1 MTRNAISEGDVVF
14 FTLENAVEVLA
25 PYLRDQVNISET
37 SAPSNLNKISGR

>member
-25 PYLRDQVNISET
+25 PYLRDQVSGPET
-37 SAPSNLNKISGR
+37 SAPSNLNETNRR